1 MNASNTELS
10 SALMPITVRPDA
22 IMVRG
27 EGSYLWDNY
36 GNRYLDFIQGWAVN
50 ALGHCPAEIVS
61 AINTQ
66 ASQLITPSPALHNAP
81 QHALAARLQEL
92 SGLSQVHFANS
103 GAEANEAAIKL
114 ARKWGQVYKGGAFEI
129 ISTDNGFHGRTLA
142 MMAASGK
149 PGWDHLFPPPMPGF
163 RKVPYADLAAMQAAI
178 SPHTVAIIVEP
189 IQGEAGVIV
198 PPDNYLGRLRHLAD
212 QHNVLL
218 ILDEIQTGIGRTG
231 AFFAFQ
237 HHEVQP
243 DILTLGKGLGGGVP
257 ISAMLAAEHVCCFE
271 YGDQGGTYNGNPLMT
286 AVGLAVINTISQ
298 EHFLA
303 TVNSSGHILQ
313 AALLKL
319 GKRFAFTDIRGQG
332 LLWAVDLPKPC
343 AADVQEKA
351 LELGLLINAP
361 RPNTLRL
368 MPALNVQTSE
378 IAEAMELLEA
388 ALVELLA

>member
-1 MNASNTELS
+1 MNASNAELS
-10 SALMPITVRPDA
+10 SALMPITARPDA

-50 ALGHCPAEIVS
+50 ALGHCPVEIVT

-81 QHALAARLQEL
+81 QHALATRLQEL
-92 SGLSQVHFANS
+92 SGLSQVHFTNS

-114 ARKWGQVYKGGAFEI
+114 ARKWGQVNKGGAFEV

-149 PGWDHLFPPPMPGF
+149 PGWNKLFPPIMPGF
-163 RKVPYADLAAMQAAI
+163 RKVPYGDLTAMQEVI

-198 PPDNYLGRLRHLAD
+198 PPDSYLSGLRQLAN
-212 QHNVLL
+212 QHNLLL
-218 ILDEIQTGIGRTG
+218 ILDEIQTGVGRTG
-231 AFFAFQ
+231 GFFAFE
-237 HHEVQP
+237 HHAIKP

-257 ISAMLAAEHVCCFE
+257 IAAILAAEHVCCFE

-286 AVGLAVINTISQ
+286 AVGLAVIDTVSQ
-298 EHFLA
+298 ENFLA
-303 TVNSSGHILQ
+303 AVNTSGHILQ

-319 GKRFAFTDIRGQG
+319 GERFAFTDVRGQG
-332 LLWAVDLPKPC
+332 LLWAVDLPKPR

-368 MPALNVQTSE
+368 MPALNVQASE
-378 IAEAMELLEA
+378 IAEAIELLDA
-388 ALVELLA
+388 ALVKLLA